1 METTYT
7 NEIICGLP
15 GEVLWKKNRSF
26 PIFLSIIFLSMI
38 CLSLMPII
46 IRTALQRLFQ
56 AELQVVGQSSAESI
70 TAAKRNPRVLIRNSR
85 KPSCSITAS

>member
-15 GEVLWKKNRSF
+15 GEVLWKKNRYF

-38 CLSLMPII
+38 CLS
-46 IRTALQRLFQ
+46 
-56 AELQVVGQSSAESI
+56 
-70 TAAKRNPRVLIRNSR
+70 
-85 KPSCSITAS
+85 SCFVCPLCP